1 MVDLSWKGST
11 AVAVGRMVRR
21 GVRGSGELTP
31 LTERLLP
38 LSVRS
43 DSANG
48 WMGIGRLKTG
58 RVAITGGGYL
68 APVVSSYF

>member
-1 MVDLSWKGST
+1 
-11 AVAVGRMVRR
+11 MVRQ
-21 GVRGSGELTP
+21 GVRGSGEVTT

-38 LSVRS
+38 LSVRW

-58 RVAITGGGYL
+58 RVAITRGG
-68 APVVSSYF
+68 VSSTSCI

>member
-1 MVDLSWKGST
+1 MVDLNWKGNT
-11 AVAVGRMVRR
+11 AVAVGRMVRW
-21 GVRGSGELTP
+21 GVRGSGEVTP

-38 LSVRS
+38 LSVRW

-58 RVAITGGGYL
+58 RVAITCGGYL